1 MLARMSAT
9 ADEAQTQVLASW
21 REGPAREAIIDFV
34 TLATTQGSGFVPLA
48 DRIATFDNDGTLW
61 VEQPLPPQFDFV
73 FRTWAEEI
81 KADPSM
87 AEKQPYKAIIAR
99 DPAFF
104 AALGVQDPEVVGT
117 LLAAFSRTWKGT
129 TPEQFDAQVRDWLTT
144 VKQPKLGVPYI
155 ELVYKPMLELLDY
168 LRAHEF
174 RVFVVSGGGRDF
186 MRVFAEDAW
195 GIFKENVIGTAAEY
209 SYADGKIV
217 RGEHAVGG
225 LDVRAGKPEHIFAA
239 TGRLPVFGGGNADVD
254 IEMLEAAKFSVLVKH
269 DDDEREFAYTSGAE
283 ASLAKAKELGWT
295 VVSMKNDWA
304 TVF

>member
-1 MLARMSAT
+1 M
-9 ADEAQTQVLASW
+9 ADNVLASW
-21 REGPAREAIIDFV
+21 RDGAAKLAIVDFV
-34 TLATTQGSGFVPLA
+34 TSATTPGPGFVPLA

-73 FRTWAEEI
+73 FRKWGEEI
-81 KADPSM
+81 KADPSL
-87 AEKQPYKAIIAR
+87 AEKEPYKAIIAR

-117 LLAAFSRTWKGT
+117 LLAAFARTWKGT
-129 TPEQFDAQVRDWLTT
+129 TPEEFDAQVRDWLTT

-168 LRAHEF
+168 LRANEF

-186 MRVFAEDAW
+186 MRVFAEQAW

-239 TGRLPVFGGGNADVD
+239 TGRLPAFGGGNADVD
-254 IEMLEAAKFSVLVKH
+254 IEMLEAARFSVLVNH

-295 VVSMKNDWA
+295 VVSMKNDWN

>member
-1 MLARMSAT
+1 MLVVMTAVADAT
-9 ADEAQTQVLASW
+9 QTQPLASW
-21 REGPAREAIIDFV
+21 RDGPAKRAIIDFV
-34 TLATTQGSGFVPLA
+34 TLATVPGTGFIEVA

-73 FRTWAEEI
+73 FRKWAEEI
-81 KADPSM
+81 KADQSL
-87 AEKQPYKAIIAR
+87 ASEEPYKSIIEK

-104 AALGVQDPEVVGT
+104 AALVAQDPKAVKP
-117 LLAAFSRTWKGT
+117 LLAAFGRSWKGT
-129 TPEQFDAQVRDWLTT
+129 TPDEFDAQVRDWLTT

-186 MRVFAEDAW
+186 MRVFAEEAW

-209 SYADGKIV
+209 SYAGGRIV
-217 RGEHAVGG
+217 RGEHMLGG
-225 LDVRAGKPEHIFAA
+225 LNLGAGKPEHIFAA
-239 TGRLPVFGGGNADVD
+239 TGRLPLFAGGNADVD
-254 IEMLEAAKFSVLVKH
+254 IEMLEAARFSLLVSH
-269 DDDEREFAYTSGAE
+269 DDEEREFAYTSGAE
-283 ASLAKAKELGWT
+283 ASLAKAKEMGWT
-295 VVSMKNDWA
+295 VISMKNDWS